1 MGALYLSG
9 GGDREQTLAIDREF
23 AGELAGGKS
32 LLYLPMAMDPGD
44 ISYEACYEWIK
55 SVFAPLGVQDITMWV
70 DFKGKTMEDL
80 KRYSAVYIGGGNT
93 FSLMH
98 TILQSDFHVHLS
110 AFKEEGGMI
119 YGGSAGAIVMG
130 SHIATC
136 THMDDNDVHLKTR
149 AGLSFLDDFSIWF
162 HYEEENDPLIH
173 QFIQAY
179 RKPVIALSEETGLK
193 IQSGKMEILG
203 TKPAHTFDRNQMKRV
218 IEPGRCI

>member
-9 GGDREQTLAIDREF
+9 GGDRDQTLLIDREF
-23 AGELAGGKS
+23 AGELTGGKS
-32 LLYLPMAMDPGD
+32 LLYLPMAMDPDD

-55 SVFAPLGVQDITMWV
+55 SVFAPLGFQDITMWV
-70 DFKGKTMEDL
+70 DFKGKTMADL

-98 TILQSDFHVHLS
+98 HILQSDFHVHLS

-136 THMDDNDVHLKTR
+136 IHMDDNDVQLKTR
-149 AGLSFLDDFSIWF
+149 GGLSFLNDFSIWC

-193 IQSGKMEILG
+193 IKSGKMEVLG
-203 TKPAHTFDRNQMKRV
+203 TKPVHIFDRNLMKRV
-218 IEPGRCI
+218 FEPGRPI

>member
-9 GGDREQTLAIDREF
+9 GGDRDQTLAIDRVF
-23 AGELAGGKS
+23 ADELAGARS

-55 SVFAPLGVQDITMWV
+55 SVFVPLGVKDITMWV
-70 DFKGKTMEDL
+70 DLRGKTQDDL

-98 TILQSDFHVHLS
+98 NILQSDFHVHLS

-130 SHIATC
+130 SNIATC
-136 THMDDNDVHLKTR
+136 IHMDDNGVQLKTR
-149 AGLSFLDDFSIWF
+149 DGLSFLNDFSIWC

-173 QFIQAY
+173 QFIQEY

-193 IQSGKMEILG
+193 FKSGSMEVLG
-203 TKPAHTFDRNQMKRV
+203 TMPAYVFSRDLTKRV
-218 IEPGRCI
+218 FEPGRFF